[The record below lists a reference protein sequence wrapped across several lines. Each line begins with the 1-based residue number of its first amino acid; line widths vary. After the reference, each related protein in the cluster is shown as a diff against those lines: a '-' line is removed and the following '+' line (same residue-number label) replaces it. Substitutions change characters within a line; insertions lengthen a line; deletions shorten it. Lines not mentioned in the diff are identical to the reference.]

1 MTPESFAA
9 ALGDPAVP
17 GGVIDFASSLADDE
31 RSAFPQRAIDAIDE
45 LGLARSYVPL
55 EDGGDLGDVL
65 APMRMIRAIAGR
77 DLTAAVAHGKTFLG
91 SVSTW
96 VAGDEAVRRRVADT
110 VLAGQPVSW
119 GLTERGRGSDLGA
132 TATTARFGPRGIVLD
147 GEKWPINNATRGR
160 AMTVLARVDERSG
173 PRAHTLLY
181 VDKAQ
186 LPANRFAPLPK
197 VATHGIRGADISGLG
212 FEAAPV
218 STDAVIGAPGEGL
231 EIVLKSL
238 QLTRPLCTAL
248 SLGAADLG
256 LRVVGGFVLERR
268 MFGRDLA
275 TLPAARAALVA
286 AASDALS
293 AEAVAIVGARH
304 VHHRIDEMALVSS
317 LVKFFVPDT
326 VDLLLRDLSQLLGAR
341 SQLTELAP
349 GNVFQ
354 KVLRDHRIVAIFDG
368 NSVVNLGVIV
378 GEFPSMLREGEA
390 ADARA
395 RAALGTSA
403 TLTEPVPIDFGSL
416 RLFSRRGSALLR
428 ALPELLDAAAA
439 RIPDPDFGRDCAA
452 LLREFTQTMAEVRTF
467 KRAPFPPPE
476 HYLAAERVAT
486 LFAAASV
493 LTLTENGGGFGPDA
507 LTARLVIAR
516 LAQRLGLSD
525 PGDALVAEGFEAV
538 AERLGAG
545 GDASVFDAARSEAP
559 AFEAAT

>member
-1 MTPESFAA
+1 MRPETFAA
-9 ALGDPAVP
+9 TLGDPAEP
-17 GGVIDFASSLADDE
+17 GSAIDFVTSLADDE
-31 RSAFPQRAIDAIDE
+31 RSAFPQRAIDAIDAS
-45 LGLARSYVPL
+45 GLARSYVPL
-55 EDGGDLGDVL
+55 DLGGELTDVL
-65 APMRMIRAIAGR
+65 DPMRMIRAVAGR

-91 SVSTW
+91 AVSTW
-96 VAGDEAVRRRVADT
+96 VAGDDTVRRRVADT

-160 AMTVLARVDERSG
+160 AMTVLARVDERTG

-181 VDKAQ
+181 VDKAN

-197 VATHGIRGADISGLG
+197 VASHGIRGADISGLA
-212 FEAAPV
+212 FDSAPV
-218 STDAVIGAPGEGL
+218 PSDTVIGAPGEGL

-256 LRVVGGFVLERR
+256 LRVVGRFVLERR

-275 TLPAARAALVA
+275 ALPAARAALVA
-286 AASDALS
+286 AASDALA
-293 AEAVAIVGARH
+293 AEAVAVVGARH
-304 VHHRIDEMALVSS
+304 VHERIDEMALVSS

-326 VDLLLRDLSQLLGAR
+326 VDLLLRDLAALLGAR
-341 SQLTELAP
+341 SQLSELAP

-354 KVLRDHRIVAIFDG
+354 KVQRDHRIVAIFDG

-378 GEFPSMLREGEA
+378 GEFPSMLREGDA
-390 ADARA
+390 ADAAA
-395 RAALGTSA
+395 RGRLGALASGDTG
-403 TLTEPVPIDFGSL
+403 PIDFASL

-428 ALPELLDAAAA
+428 ALPELADAAAA
-439 RIPDPDFGRDCAA
+439 RIPDPGFARDCAA
-452 LLREFTQTMAEVRTF
+452 LLSEFHDTMAEIRTF

-486 LFAAASV
+486 LFAAASAFA
-493 LTLTENGGGFGPDA
+493 LAEGGTGFGSDE
-507 LTARLVIAR
+507 LGLRLVIAR
-516 LAQRLGLSD
+516 LAQRLGLGGPSD
-525 PGDALVAEGFEAV
+525 ELVDAGFDAV
-538 AERLGAG
+538 AERLRAG
-545 GDASVFDAARSEAP
+545 GDVSVVGGAA
-559 AFEAAT
+559 